1 MNPQSRAI
9 DFTAVPVAITIVQ
22 GILPVM
28 EDPID
33 TRVSMEEYE
42 AACQEAYNRGFHEAT
57 EALTNQ
63 IAEQR
68 AEVAQ
73 LQDAVFKN
81 LAEQSETLAHEVSQI
96 LPDLILEIT
105 HRVLAGFKPDTETV
119 RNSISETLA
128 EVSPGSTDVEIRL
141 HPHDLALVQG
151 VDAELEQRYPGIK
164 LTPDPELTPGDCVAK
179 SRFGMIDARVLT
191 KLQNVA
197 RSLK

>member
-1 MNPQSRAI
+1 VNLQARAI
-9 DFTAVPVAITIVQ
+9 DFTAVPVAITIMQ

-28 EDPID
+28 EEPID
-33 TRVSMEEYE
+33 TRVSLEEHE
-42 AACQEAYNRGFHEAT
+42 VACQNSYNRGFQEAT
-57 EALTNQ
+57 DALTNQ

-73 LQDAVFKN
+73 LQDAIFKS
-81 LAEQSETLAHEVSQI
+81 LAAQSETLTSEVAQI

-128 EVSPGSTDVEIRL
+128 EVAPGSADVEIRL
-141 HPHDLALVQG
+141 HPQDLALVQG
-151 VDAELEQRYPGIK
+151 VDAELEQKYPGIK
-164 LTPDPELTPGDCVAK
+164 LIPDLELTPGDCVAK

>member
-1 MNPQSRAI
+1 MNPQARAI
-9 DFTAVPVAITIVQ
+9 DFTAVPVAITIMQ
-22 GILPVM
+22 GILPAM
-28 EDPID
+28 EEPID
-33 TRVSMEEYE
+33 NRVSLEEHE
-42 AACQEAYNRGFHEAT
+42 SACQEAYNRGFHEAT

-81 LAEQSETLAHEVSQI
+81 LAAQSETLAHEVSQI

-105 HRVLAGFKPDTETV
+105 QRVLAGFKPDAETV
-119 RNSISETLA
+119 RNTISETLA
-128 EVSPGSTDVEIRL
+128 EVAPGSTDVELRL
-141 HPHDLALVQG
+141 HPQDLALVRG
-151 VDAELEQRYPGIK
+151 VDAELEQKYPGIK
-164 LTPDPELTPGDCVAK
+164 LTADSELTPGDCVAK

>member
-1 MNPQSRAI
+1 VHPEARAI
-9 DFTAVPVAITIVQ
+9 DFTAVPVAITIMQ
-22 GILPVM
+22 GMLPAM

-33 TRVSMEEYE
+33 TRVNLEEHE
-42 AACQEAYNRGFHEAT
+42 AACQDSYNRGFQEAT
-57 EALTNQ
+57 DALTNQ

-73 LQDAVFKN
+73 LQDAIFKN
-81 LAEQSETLAHEVSQI
+81 LAAQSETLTQEVSQI

-105 HRVLAGFKPDTETV
+105 HRVLAGFKPDIETV

-128 EVSPGSTDVEIRL
+128 EIAPGSTDVEIRL
-141 HPHDLALVQG
+141 HPQDLALVQG
-151 VDAELEQRYPGIK
+151 IDAELEQRYPGIK

>member
-1 MNPQSRAI
+1 MNPQARAI
-9 DFTAVPVAITIVQ
+9 DFTAVPVAITIMQ
-22 GILPVM
+22 GILPAM
-28 EDPID
+28 EEPID
-33 TRVSMEEYE
+33 TRVSLEEHE
-42 AACQEAYNRGFHEAT
+42 SACQEAYNRGFHEAT

-81 LAEQSETLAHEVSQI
+81 LAAQSETLAHEVSQI

-105 HRVLAGFKPDTETV
+105 QRVLAGFKPDAETV
-119 RNSISETLA
+119 RKTISETLA
-128 EVSPGSTDVEIRL
+128 EVAPGSTDVELRL
-141 HPHDLALVQG
+141 HPQDLALVQG
-151 VDAELEQRYPGIK
+151 VDAELEQKYPGIK
-164 LTPDPELTPGDCVAK
+164 LTADSELTPGDCVAK

>member
-1 MNPQSRAI
+1 VNPQARAI
-9 DFTAVPVAITIVQ
+9 DFTAVPVAITIMQ
-22 GILPVM
+22 GILPAM
-28 EDPID
+28 EEPID
-33 TRVSMEEYE
+33 TRVSLEEHE
-42 AACQEAYNRGFHEAT
+42 SACQEAYNRGFHEAT

-81 LAEQSETLAHEVSQI
+81 LAAQSETLAHEVSQI

-105 HRVLAGFKPDTETV
+105 QRVLAGFKPDAETV
-119 RNSISETLA
+119 RNTISETLA
-128 EVSPGSTDVEIRL
+128 EVAPGSTDVELRL
-141 HPHDLALVQG
+141 HPQDLALVRG
-151 VDAELEQRYPGIK
+151 VDAELEQKYPGIK
-164 LTPDPELTPGDCVAK
+164 LTADSELTPGDCVAK

>member
-1 MNPQSRAI
+1 MNPQARAI
-9 DFTAVPVAITIVQ
+9 DFTAVPVAITIMQ
-22 GILPVM
+22 GILPAM
-28 EDPID
+28 EEPID
-33 TRVSMEEYE
+33 TRVSLEEHE
-42 AACQEAYNRGFHEAT
+42 SACQEAYNRGFHEAT

-81 LAEQSETLAHEVSQI
+81 LAAQSETLAHEVSQI

-105 HRVLAGFKPDTETV
+105 QRVLAGFKPDAETV
-119 RNSISETLA
+119 RKTISETLA
-128 EVSPGSTDVEIRL
+128 EVAPGSTDVELRL
-141 HPHDLALVQG
+141 HPQDLALVRG
-151 VDAELEQRYPGIK
+151 VDAELEQKYPGIK
-164 LTPDPELTPGDCVAK
+164 LTADSELTPGDCVAK

>member
-1 MNPQSRAI
+1 MNPQAKAI

-22 GILPVM
+22 EILAAAEEPV
-28 EDPID
+28 D
-33 TRVSMEEYE
+33 TRVSLEDHD

-81 LAEQSETLAHEVSQI
+81 LAAQSETLAHEVSQI

-105 HRVLAGFKPDTETV
+105 HRVLAGFKPDAETV
-119 RNSISETLA
+119 RKTIAETLA
-128 EVSPGSTDVEIRL
+128 EVAPGSTDVELRL
-141 HPHDLALVQG
+141 HPQDLALVRG
-151 VDAELEQRYPGIK
+151 VDAELEQKYPGIK
-164 LTPDPELTPGDCVAK
+164 MTADPELTPGDCVAK

>member
-1 MNPQSRAI
+1 VNPQARAI
-9 DFTAVPVAITIVQ
+9 DFTAVPVAITIMQ
-22 GILPVM
+22 GILPAM
-28 EDPID
+28 EEPID
-33 TRVSMEEYE
+33 TRVSLEEHE
-42 AACQEAYNRGFHEAT
+42 SACQEAYNRGFHEAT

-81 LAEQSETLAHEVSQI
+81 LAAQSETLAHEVSQI

-105 HRVLAGFKPDTETV
+105 QRVLAGFKPDAETV
-119 RNSISETLA
+119 RKTISETLA
-128 EVSPGSTDVEIRL
+128 EVAPGSTDVELRL
-141 HPHDLALVQG
+141 HPQDLALVRG
-151 VDAELEQRYPGIK
+151 VDAELEQKYPGIK
-164 LTPDPELTPGDCVAK
+164 LTADSELTPGDCVAK

>member
-1 MNPQSRAI
+1 MNLQARAI
-9 DFTAVPVAITIVQ
+9 DFTAVPVAITIMQ

-28 EDPID
+28 EEPID
-33 TRVSMEEYE
+33 TRVSLEEHE
-42 AACQEAYNRGFHEAT
+42 VACQNSYNRGFQEAT
-57 EALTNQ
+57 DALTNQ

-73 LQDAVFKN
+73 LQDAIFKS
-81 LAEQSETLAHEVSQI
+81 LAAQSETLTSEVAQI

-128 EVSPGSTDVEIRL
+128 EVAPGSADVEIRL
-141 HPHDLALVQG
+141 HPQDLALVQG
-151 VDAELEQRYPGIK
+151 VDAELEQKYPGIK
-164 LTPDPELTPGDCVAK
+164 LIPDLELTPGDCVAK

>member
-1 MNPQSRAI
+1 MNPQARAI
-9 DFTAVPVAITIVQ
+9 DFTAVPVAITIMQ
-22 GILPVM
+22 GIFPAM
-28 EDPID
+28 ENPID
-33 TRVSMEEYE
+33 TRVNLEEHE
-42 AACQEAYNRGFHEAT
+42 AACQDSYNRGFQEAT
-57 EALTNQ
+57 DALTNQ

-81 LAEQSETLAHEVSQI
+81 LAAQSETLTLEVSQI

-128 EVSPGSTDVEIRL
+128 EVAPGSTDVEIRL
-141 HPHDLALVQG
+141 HPQDLALVQG

>member
-1 MNPQSRAI
+1 MNPQARAI
-9 DFTAVPVAITIVQ
+9 DFTAVPVAITIMQ
-22 GILPVM
+22 GILPAM
-28 EDPID
+28 EEPID
-33 TRVSMEEYE
+33 TRVSLEEHE
-42 AACQEAYNRGFHEAT
+42 SACQEAYNRGFHEAT

-81 LAEQSETLAHEVSQI
+81 LAAQSETLAHEVSQI

-105 HRVLAGFKPDTETV
+105 QRVLAGFKPDAETV
-119 RNSISETLA
+119 RNTISETLA
-128 EVSPGSTDVEIRL
+128 EVAPGSTDVELRL
-141 HPHDLALVQG
+141 HPQDLALVRG
-151 VDAELEQRYPGIK
+151 VDAELEQKYPGIK
-164 LTPDPELTPGDCVAK
+164 LTADSELTPGDCVAK

>member
-1 MNPQSRAI
+1 MNLQAKVI
-9 DFTAVPVAITIVQ
+9 DFTAVPLAITIVQ
-22 GILPVM
+22 DFLPAM
-28 EDPID
+28 EEPID
-33 TRVSMEEYE
+33 TRVSLEEHE
-42 AACQEAYNRGFHEAT
+42 AGCQEAYNRGFREAT
-57 EALTNQ
+57 DALTNQ

-73 LQDAVFKN
+73 LQDAIFKN
-81 LAEQSETLAHEVSQI
+81 LEAQSETLAHEVSQM

-105 HRVLAGFKPDTETV
+105 HRVLAGFKPDAETV
-119 RNSISETLA
+119 RSTISETLA
-128 EVSPGSTDVEIRL
+128 EVAPESADVEIRL

-151 VDAELEQRYPGIK
+151 VDAELEQKYPGIK
-164 LTPDPELTPGDCVAK
+164 FTPDPELTPGDCVAK

>member
-1 MNPQSRAI
+1 MNPQAKAI

-22 GILPVM
+22 EILAAAEEPV
-28 EDPID
+28 D
-33 TRVSMEEYE
+33 TRVGLEEHE
-42 AACQEAYNRGFHEAT
+42 AACQEAYKRGFQEAT
-57 EALTNQ
+57 DALTNQ

-81 LAEQSETLAHEVSQI
+81 LAAQSETLAHEVSQI

-105 HRVLAGFKPDTETV
+105 QRVLAGFKPDAETV
-119 RNSISETLA
+119 RKTISETLA
-128 EVSPGSTDVEIRL
+128 EVAPGSTDVEVRL
-141 HPHDLALVQG
+141 HPQDLALVKG
-151 VDAELEQRYPGIK
+151 VDAELEQKYPGIRM
-164 LTPDPELTPGDCVAK
+164 TADPELTPGDCLAK
-179 SRFGMIDARVLT
+179 SRVGLIYARVLT

>member
-1 MNPQSRAI
+1 MNPQARAI
-9 DFTAVPVAITIVQ
+9 DFTAVPVAITIMQ
-22 GILPVM
+22 GIFPAM
-28 EDPID
+28 ENPID
-33 TRVSMEEYE
+33 TRVNLEEHE
-42 AACQEAYNRGFHEAT
+42 AACQDSYNRGFQEAT
-57 EALTNQ
+57 DALTNQ

-81 LAEQSETLAHEVSQI
+81 LAAQSETLTLEVSQI

-128 EVSPGSTDVEIRL
+128 EVAPGSNDVEIRL
-141 HPHDLALVQG
+141 HPQDLALVQG

-164 LTPDPELTPGDCVAK
+164 LTPDPELARGDCVAK

>member
-1 MNPQSRAI
+1 MNPQARAI
-9 DFTAVPVAITIVQ
+9 DFTAVPVAITIMQ
-22 GILPVM
+22 GILPAM
-28 EDPID
+28 EEPID
-33 TRVSMEEYE
+33 TRVSLEEHE
-42 AACQEAYNRGFHEAT
+42 SACQEAYNRGFHEAT

-81 LAEQSETLAHEVSQI
+81 LAAQSETLTHEVSQI

-105 HRVLAGFKPDTETV
+105 HRVLAGFKPDAETV
-119 RNSISETLA
+119 RKTIAETLA
-128 EVSPGSTDVEIRL
+128 EVAPGSTDVELRL
-141 HPHDLALVQG
+141 HPKDLALVRG
-151 VDAELEQRYPGIK
+151 VDAELEQKYPGIK
-164 LTPDPELTPGDCVAK
+164 LTADSELTPGDCVAK